1 MLTRSN
7 AREHHFFVERAQCR
21 TVNAAHDIRATC
33 SWQTGPTAHVES
45 VGVIAKVR
53 CQQFE
58 NDATERIEDQVIA
71 VLNTIKRPDQRIE
84 LEVKRNEEFDSPI
97 QQFDVWCRLSDNSGV
112 VEEQLLFTTI
122 SPAFAIGWFVY
133 VLNVLC
139 GHGAKLTCKKVS

>member
-53 CQQFE
+53 CQQQFSHR
-58 NDATERIEDQVIA
+58 NKVGRVRG
-71 VLNTIKRPDQRIE
+71 LN
-84 LEVKRNEEFDSPI
+84 
-97 QQFDVWCRLSDNSGV
+97 
-112 VEEQLLFTTI
+112 
-122 SPAFAIGWFVY
+122 GWFGGV
-133 VLNVLC
+133 
-139 GHGAKLTCKKVS
+139 

>member
-53 CQQFE
+53 CQQLSGFIFII
-58 NDATERIEDQVIA
+58 DLRRS
-71 VLNTIKRPDQRIE
+71 LNA
-84 LEVKRNEEFDSPI
+84 S
-97 QQFDVWCRLSDNSGV
+97 S
-112 VEEQLLFTTI
+112 
-122 SPAFAIGWFVY
+122 
-133 VLNVLC
+133 
-139 GHGAKLTCKKVS
+139 

>member
-53 CQQFE
+53 CQQLE
-58 NDATERIEDQVIA
+58 KGVNTKKLDELIEDMEA
-71 VLNTIKRPDQRIE
+71 FTRE
-84 LEVKRNEEFDSPI
+84 LENRSKD
-97 QQFDVWCRLSDNSGV
+97 
-112 VEEQLLFTTI
+112 
-122 SPAFAIGWFVY
+122 
-133 VLNVLC
+133 
-139 GHGAKLTCKKVS
+139 